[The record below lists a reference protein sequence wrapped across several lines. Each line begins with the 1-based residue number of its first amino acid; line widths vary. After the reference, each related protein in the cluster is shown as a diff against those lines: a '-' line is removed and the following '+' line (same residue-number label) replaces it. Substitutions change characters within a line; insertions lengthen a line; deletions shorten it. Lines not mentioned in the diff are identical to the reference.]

1 MNLVRAWEY
10 DAQFS
15 LLSMKRENIEPR
27 TLEMC
32 ISESVYL
39 EILTSAC
46 TSREDTQG
54 IVSKKERSEP
64 QSPFGVRKRRGS

>member
-1 MNLVRAWEY
+1 MA
-10 DAQFS
+10 A
-15 LLSMKRENIEPR
+15 LSSSDSADQEGEGQ

-54 IVSKKERSEP
+54 IISKKEWSEP